1 MKHLLLALMLTIGFA
16 ASAQVDGMFAFTLDS
31 AQDTVFSM
39 YNVSPDVRDELKDYL
54 IEAIHGY
61 NVVDGA
67 WVIDLPNSNSKVLGD
82 LFLTETQTCVL
93 FDFYVDEVKY
103 SDGTSYRAERFIK
116 PLRILN
122 KY

>member
-1 MKHLLLALMLTIGFA
+1 
-16 ASAQVDGMFAFTLDS
+16 
-31 AQDTVFSM
+31 M
-39 YNVSPDVRDELKDYL
+39 YNASPVIRDELKNHL
-54 IEAIHGY
+54 LEMFHGY
-61 NVVDGA
+61 EIKDGV
-67 WVIDLPNSNSKVLGD
+67 WTINLPNSNSKVLGD

>member
-1 MKHLLLALMLTIGFA
+1 MLTIGFA
-16 ASAQVDGMFAFTLDS
+16 ASAQVDGMFAFTLDGE
-31 AQDTVFSM
+31 QDVIFSM
-39 YNVSPDVRDELKDYL
+39 YNVSPDVRNELKDYL
-54 IEAIHGY
+54 MEAIQGY
-61 NVVDGA
+61 EVVDGI
-67 WVIDLPNSNSKVLGD
+67 WIIDLPNSNSKVLGD

-103 SDGTSYRAERFIK
+103 SDGTTYHAERFIK